1 MFIGLLTSIV
11 NASNN
16 TKCVSLNNQQCMIQP
31 TPIYLHSNGYSQDLR
46 YYPFAVDLDRYVGSC
61 NTLNDL
67 SNRVCVADLN
77 RRFKSR
83 CFQYEYMNK

>member
-31 TPIYLHSNGYSQDLR
+31 TPIYFHSNGYSKIYVTIHLR
-46 YYPFAVDLDRYVGSC
+46 LI
-61 NTLNDL
+61 
-67 SNRVCVADLN
+67 
-77 RRFKSR
+77 
-83 CFQYEYMNK
+83 